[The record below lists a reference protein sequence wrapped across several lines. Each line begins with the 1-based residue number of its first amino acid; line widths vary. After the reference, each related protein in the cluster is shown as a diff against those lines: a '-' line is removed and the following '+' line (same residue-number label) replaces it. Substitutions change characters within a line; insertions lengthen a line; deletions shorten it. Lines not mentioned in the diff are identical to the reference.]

1 MPLCELVLSVRV
13 SFVLDFF
20 IRRLELRTDVL
31 YHALALGIIES
42 EKPRRLPVISRVETV
57 ASLFSGIGGIELG
70 LGAAGLETILQCEI
84 CDAARAV
91 LRNHFVHGNIK
102 HDVTKLKSLPNVD
115 LVAAGF
121 PCQDL
126 SQAGQGKGIKGKNS
140 SLVNHVFSLVERKR
154 SKPNWILLEN
164 VPFML
169 QLDQGKAMSMLVRR
183 TEQLGYQWA
192 YRVID
197 ARAFGLPQR
206 RKRVVFLA
214 SRTGNPRNVL
224 LGESV
229 EPNHFESSIGKA
241 HGFYWTEGNKGLG
254 WTNDGTP
261 TLKGGSTI
269 GIPSPPAIWMIDE
282 RSIVTPDIRD
292 AERLQGFPANWTK
305 AASEVGRNSVRWKL
319 VGNAFPVPIG
329 KWIGKR
335 LNAPGQYDDVSDL
348 KLERKRFWPSAAWGS
363 EGEAFKSSVTEWP
376 VRRKYKRLEDFLKYP
391 TSPLSYRATAGFYSR
406 AVASSLR
413 FHPNFLSDVEEH
425 MLAMEAELLSKV

>member
-1 MPLCELVLSVRV
+1 MNN
-13 SFVLDFF
+13 
-20 IRRLELRTDVL
+20 
-31 YHALALGIIES
+31 
-42 EKPRRLPVISRVETV
+42 RVETI
-57 ASLFSGIGGIELG
+57 ASLFSGIGGIERG

-84 CDAARAV
+84 WDAARAV
-91 LRNHFVHGNIK
+91 LRTRFVDSSIQD
-102 HDVTKLKSLPNVD
+102 DVTKLKSLPTVD

-126 SQAGQGKGIKGKNS
+126 SQAGQAKGIKGKNS

-169 QLDQGKAMSMLVRR
+169 QLDQGKAMSMLVRK
-183 TEQLGYQWA
+183 TEQLGYRWA
-192 YRVID
+192 YRIID

-206 RKRVVFLA
+206 RRRVVFLA
-214 SRTGNPRNVL
+214 SRTGNPCDVL
-224 LGESV
+224 LADSAA
-229 EPNHFESSIGKA
+229 PTDFEKGIGKA
-241 HGFYWTEGNKGLG
+241 HGFYWTEGSTGLG

-269 GIPSPPAIWMIDE
+269 GIPSPPAIWMTNQ
-282 RSIVTPDIRD
+282 RAIVTPDIRD

-329 KWIGKR
+329 NWLGKR
-335 LNAPGQYDDVSDL
+335 LNAPGHYDDANDE
-348 KLERKRFWPSAAWGS
+348 KLDKKRAWPSAAWGA
-363 EGEAFKSSVTEWP
+363 EGEAFHSPSTEWP
-376 VRRKYKRLEDFLKYP
+376 VRKKYKLLEEFLRYP

-413 FHPNFLSDVEEH
+413 FHPDFLPDVHGH
-425 MLAMEAELLSKV
+425 MLAMEAELVS